1 MTLDCWTLKDKIFCY
16 NSFDWWNREV
26 REIPGGILIVR
37 ASDGYLEIK
46 EKKHIKTLLLGQPRE
61 RPHRLRATSQDGAPL
76 PPQGDNSRR

>member
-46 EKKHIKTLLLGQPRE
+46 EKKT
-61 RPHRLRATSQDGAPL
+61 
-76 PPQGDNSRR
+76 